1 MRLAGQ
7 LTSLALLASATFSC
21 STVWPAARAAAV
33 DPFTWAPLVGAG
45 IFSIGDLDEDVSDWA
60 REETPIFGSSTG
72 AVDGSEWIR
81 NILRSEAFLL
91 EATHLVVAR
100 DRSRAE
106 WLGPP
111 LAALGA
117 GIAGNAA
124 VHAMKRATDREL
136 PSGEN
141 ELAFP
146 SGHATYMAISADAAG
161 EVLRC
166 DFSEAPF
173 APAVRPLRL
182 ANGALVALGSWARV
196 EAGAH
201 YPSDVFVGA
210 SFGHFISRFAHDLIP
225 TGAQLEI
232 TSNSLALVL
241 PFGGAR

>member
-1 MRLAGQ
+1 MCAAWPLAA
-7 LTSLALLASATFSC
+7 LALLASATGSC
-21 STVWPAARAAAV
+21 STVWPAARDAAA
-33 DPFTWAPLVGAG
+33 DPFTWLPLVGAG
-45 IFSIGDLDEDVSDWA
+45 IFSIGDFDEDVSDWA
-60 REETPIFGSSTG
+60 RDETPIFGSSTG

-91 EATHLVVAR
+91 EAVHLSVAR
-100 DRSRAE
+100 DQSRAE

-111 LAALGA
+111 LAALGS

-124 VHAMKRATDREL
+124 VHAMKRATDRAL

-146 SGHATYMAISADAAG
+146 SGHATYMAISAYAAG
-161 EVLRC
+161 EVLRR

-173 APAVRPLRL
+173 APAVNPLRL
-182 ANGALVALGSWARV
+182 SNGALVALGSWARI

-210 SFGHFISRFAHDLIP
+210 SFGHFIGRFAHELIP
-225 TGAQLEI
+225 TGAQLEVTPVSI
-232 TSNSLALVL
+232 ALVL
-241 PFGGAR
+241 PFGGSM